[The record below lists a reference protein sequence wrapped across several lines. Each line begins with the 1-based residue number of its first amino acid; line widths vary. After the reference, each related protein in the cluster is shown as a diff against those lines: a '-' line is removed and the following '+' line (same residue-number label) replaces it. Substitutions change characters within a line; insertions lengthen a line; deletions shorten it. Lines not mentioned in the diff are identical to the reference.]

1 VRTRVL
7 LVEDDELIGTMVE
20 MNLAQSGHAVTWA
33 HDGESALA
41 AARATRFDA
50 VVLDLM
56 LPGIDGLEVAASL
69 RGDEISTPV
78 LMLTARGEIETKV
91 KALDLGIDDYL
102 VKPFDMN
109 ELLARVRAMIR
120 RGRAAGELPA
130 EELLPAA
137 GGRLDLDG
145 LLFVDAG
152 GSEHHLS
159 EKEAAVLALFA
170 RNPGRTLTRAE
181 VLEEAW
187 GLDSDPTER
196 TVDNFVLRL
205 RRLVEADPDHPRHLT
220 TVRGKG
226 YRWEP

>member
-1 VRTRVL
+1 MRVL

-20 MNLAQSGHAVTWA
+20 MNLAQAGHLVTWA
-33 HDGESALA
+33 HDGEAGLE
-41 AARATRFDA
+41 AARETRFDA
-50 VVLDLM
+50 IVLDLM
-56 LPGIDGLEVAASL
+56 LPGIDGLEVAANL
-69 RGDEISTPV
+69 RHDEISTPV
-78 LMLTARGEIETKV
+78 LMLTARGEVETKV
-91 KALDLGIDDYL
+91 RALDLGIDDYL
-102 VKPFDMN
+102 VKPFAMD

-130 EELLPAA
+130 TERLAVAE
-137 GGRLDLDG
+137 GELDLDG
-145 LLFVDAG
+145 LLFVDAAG
-152 GSEHHLS
+152 RQQRLS

-187 GLDSDPTER
+187 GLQSDPTER

-205 RRLVEADPDHPRHLT
+205 RRIVEADPDQPRHLT

>member
-1 VRTRVL
+1 MSERVL

-20 MNLAQSGHAVTWA
+20 MNLAQAGHTVTWA
-33 HDGESALA
+33 HDGESALEV
-41 AARATRFDA
+41 ARDTRFDA
-50 VVLDLM
+50 IVLDLM

-69 RGDEISTPV
+69 RRADVSTPV
-78 LMLTARGEIETKV
+78 LMLTARGEVETKV
-91 KALDLGIDDYL
+91 QALDIGIDDYL
-102 VKPFDMN
+102 TKPFDMD
-109 ELLARVRAMIR
+109 ELLARVRALIR

-130 EELLPAA
+130 EELVSVA
-137 GGRLDLDG
+137 GGELDLDG
-145 LLFVDAG
+145 LAFTNALGAVQ
-152 GSEHHLS
+152 HLS
-159 EKEAAVLALFA
+159 EREAAVLALFA
-170 RNPGRTLTRAE
+170 RNPGRTLTRSE

-205 RRLVEADPDHPRHLT
+205 RRLVESDPDHPRHLT